1 MQVVRAKSN
10 NMEKKEF
17 IEHLNHLI
25 DKKIDA
31 LQNRFDDLNN
41 DLASDHKSSAG
52 DKHETGRAMI
62 QLEQEKLS
70 SQLSQFSQQKETIS
84 KLNAETTAKHLTKI
98 VKNLFDCPNV
108 FTSKFIFA
116 KNSGKLYEEA
126 KSEAEKIVVDAQK
139 QAENL
144 KKEKNF
150 SPYFKPPIMSSGLTH
165 SSNCSEVSKPKLRAA
180 ALRLV
185 PSLCAFLAIAAA
197 FS

>member
-1 MQVVRAKSN
+1 
-10 NMEKKEF
+10 MEKKEF

-84 KLNAETTAKHLTKI
+84 KLNAETTAKVQLGSV
-98 VKNLFDCPNV
+98 VK
-108 FTSKFIFA
+108 TSNGTFFISIGLGKVTIDNETIFCISTSSPIGQLLLSKKKGDTIKFNG
-116 KNSGKLYEEA
+116 NSILLEEL
-126 KSEAEKIVVDAQK
+126 S
-139 QAENL
+139 
-144 KKEKNF
+144 
-150 SPYFKPPIMSSGLTH
+150 
-165 SSNCSEVSKPKLRAA
+165 
-180 ALRLV
+180 
-185 PSLCAFLAIAAA
+185 
-197 FS
+197 